1 MYATI
6 SADIVSSTSLSK
18 DETIE
23 LKQKMEEL
31 FQLLEE
37 EYPTFWGRQIKGDY
51 IECLVQDV
59 SKVFRLALIIKSY
72 IKSFGIAE
80 NKDTKNF
87 QTYGVRMAI
96 GIGDMRILDKAQGI
110 MDGEAIYLSGRA
122 IETMGAPNK
131 GTLTIEIGNEQ
142 LSMLLRTIALL
153 TDALINNATKRQCE
167 VLYYK
172 LLSTKE
178 IDIAE
183 KMRIKQSSVNQHS
196 SLAKWYCIE
205 TALNYFE
212 QIKFEDYE

>member
-96 GIGDMRILDKAQGI
+96 GIGDMRIVDKAQGKKNKHGDYI
-110 MDGEAIYLSGRA
+110 LNERMIYNDNFGSDEVSLISNK
-122 IETMGAPNK
+122 APV
-131 GTLTIEIGNEQ
+131 
-142 LSMLLRTIALL
+142 R
-153 TDALINNATKRQCE
+153 
-167 VLYYK
+167 
-172 LLSTKE
+172 
-178 IDIAE
+178 
-183 KMRIKQSSVNQHS
+183 
-196 SLAKWYCIE
+196 
-205 TALNYFE
+205 
-212 QIKFEDYE
+212 